1 MSVQTTLQH
10 ARVASKSLASAGT
23 RQKHLAL
30 SSLAEGLRSSL
41 NEIIDANG
49 RDIIQGEKQ
58 GLQQSLF
65 DRLRLTPERIEGL
78 ALAVEE
84 VIALE
89 DPVGSLVAGKTLLN
103 GIRISQVRVPFGV
116 IGIIY
121 EARPNVT
128 VDIAA
133 LCIKSGNAVVL
144 RGGSAAIETNRV
156 LVDIIQK
163 ALITAGLDANSVA
176 TIDDFGRDGATE
188 LMQARGFV
196 DVLIPRGSASLI
208 KAVVNDAK
216 VPVIE
221 TGDGVV
227 HMFLDE
233 YADPEKVVD
242 LVHNSKTHRVS
253 VCNSMETLLIHENLD
268 TDLIRTVLQ
277 RLADS
282 SVLIRGCLK
291 TKEIFPAVLDAIE
304 QDWHTEYLAM
314 EVSVRIVKDLE
325 AAIDHIA
332 TYSTHHTESIVTEN
346 YANAEKFLNAVDSAV
361 VMVNTSTRFTDGGMF
376 GLGAEVGIST
386 QKLHARGPMGLR
398 ELTSTKWLVRGEGQI
413 RV

>member
-30 SSLAEGLRSSL
+30 ISLAEGLRSSL